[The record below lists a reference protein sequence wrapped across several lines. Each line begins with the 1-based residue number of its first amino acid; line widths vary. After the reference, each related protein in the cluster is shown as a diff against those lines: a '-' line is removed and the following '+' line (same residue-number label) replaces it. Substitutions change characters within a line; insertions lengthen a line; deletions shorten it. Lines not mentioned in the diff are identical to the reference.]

1 MTGGRNTPPLGY
13 KSGVIVARMP
23 FKHEAL
29 GRNQP
34 FILIL
39 LKEKQNGKR
48 NGLLKSWLVSNKI
61 IKHLRFVNKNITFV

>member
-34 FILIL
+34 FILTSYNNFNEYPHFAHL
-39 LKEKQNGKR
+39 LPYK
-48 NGLLKSWLVSNKI
+48 
-61 IKHLRFVNKNITFV
+61 